1 MGFFGSLGILDKVRC
16 LVFYQYVLEL
26 LGFWRM
32 GLERM
37 DIKFVLFC
45 YVCIDDVLYIVI
57 YLIILNG
64 VWKLWDLCFQEIFK
78 KIVIFVNFYFLVWY
92 VVFKICYYY
101 NNLYVNILCKNMLFV
116 FIVLFYR

>member
-1 MGFFGSLGILDKVRC
+1 MGFFGSLGILDKVRS

-64 VWKLWDLCFQEIFK
+64 VWKLWDLCFQEILK
-78 KIVIFVNFYFLVWY
+78 KQ
-92 VVFKICYYY
+92 
-101 NNLYVNILCKNMLFV
+101 
-116 FIVLFYR
+116 